1 MVPARRRPGPRRAL
15 TEEEILDAALA
26 LLDAGGS
33 EAASIRRIAAA
44 VRVAPNAVYTYFPDQ
59 AAIARALVERL
70 LGEVDHAT
78 AAAAT
83 AEAGPGAAEAAGR
96 RGWRVG
102 VELLALD
109 LRRRLVSHPGAVPL
123 MVAGPMDGPNALVFG
138 ELLLDLLAA
147 GGLEPAVAARGAY
160 LVMVYVLGAIALE
173 VADTPHTGALAPEA
187 ERIAA
192 RRAALADLPAG
203 SYPRTAAVR
212 DVMATWVGTEQYLW
226 GLRRVLDGLERGEED
241 D

>member
-1 MVPARRRPGPRRAL
+1 MVPAGHTPGARRAL
-15 TEEEILDAALA
+15 TEQEILDAALV
-26 LLDAGGS
+26 LLDAGGA

-44 VRVAPNAVYTYFPDQ
+44 VGVPPNTVYTFFPDQ
-59 AAIARALVERL
+59 AAIGRALVERL

-78 AAAAT
+78 AVAAT

-96 RGWRVG
+96 CGWRVG

-123 MVAGPMDGPNALVFG
+123 MLGGPMDGPNALLLG
-138 ELLLDLLAA
+138 ELLLNLCGA
-147 GGLEPAVAARGAY
+147 GGLAPAVAARGAY

-173 VADTPHTGALAPEA
+173 VAGTPHAAALAPEA

-192 RRAALADLPAG
+192 RRATFAGLPAG
-203 SYPRTAAVR
+203 SFPRTAAAR

-226 GLRRVLDGLERGEED
+226 GLRRVLDGLERGGRTD
-241 D
+241 

>member
-1 MVPARRRPGPRRAL
+1 MQQRQRPGPRRAL

-26 LLDAGGS
+26 LVDAGGA

-44 VRVAPNAVYTYFPDQ
+44 VGVAPNAVYTYFPDK
-59 AAIARALVERL
+59 AAVERALVERL

-78 AAAAT
+78 AVASR

-96 RGWRVG
+96 GDWRVG

-109 LRRRLVSHPGAVPL
+109 LRRRLVAHPGVVPL
-123 MVAGPMDGPNALVFG
+123 LVGGPMEGPNALFLG
-138 ELLLDLLAA
+138 ERLLDLMAA

-173 VADTPHTGALAPEA
+173 VADAPRAAALPPEA
-187 ERIAA
+187 ERITA
-192 RRAALADLPAG
+192 RRTTLGRVPGERFPRAAAAAG
-203 SYPRTAAVR
+203 
-212 DVMATWVGTEQYLW
+212 VMATWVGTEQYLW
-226 GLRRVLDGLERGEED
+226 GLRRVLDGLERSREIE
-241 D
+241 